1 MTKTTLLLMV
11 AIGSAPRLVAQK
23 DLQQLKDSLQ
33 STFSQQKVG
42 TYAVAF
48 KNLSSGQ
55 CILINENEIFHAAS
69 TMKTP
74 VLIEVYR
81 QQKKG
86 KLSLDDSVVVKNEFK
101 SIVDGSMFAL
111 DSADDS
117 ELDLY
122 HCIGQKK
129 TWRQLIV
136 EMITYSSNLA
146 TNMVIEKVGAQN
158 VMKTMRFLGAKD
170 MQVLRGVEDS
180 KAFAKGLNNTTTA
193 HDLMVVFE
201 AIAKGKAV
209 NKKSSAEMVDILLH
223 QHFNTIIPAKLPA
236 SVKVAHKTG
245 NITGVFHDSGI
256 VYLPDGRKY
265 VLVLL
270 SKNVESEYA
279 ATTMMANVSEIIYRY
294 VMAESASFNTR

>member
-1 MTKTTLLLMV
+1 MTKTALILML
-11 AIGSAPRLVAQK
+11 AIVSTSRLKAQSN
-23 DLQQLKDSLQ
+23 LQQLKDSIQ
-33 STFSQQKVG
+33 SIFSQQKTG
-42 TYAVAF
+42 TYAIAF
-48 KNLSSGQ
+48 KNLSGRES
-55 CILINENEIFHAAS
+55 ILINENENFHAAS

-74 VLIEVYR
+74 VLIEVYK
-81 QQKKG
+81 QQKQG
-86 KLSLDDSVVVKNEFK
+86 KFSLDDSVVVKNQFR
-101 SIVDGSMFAL
+101 SIVDSSMYSL
-111 DSADDS
+111 DSTDDS

-129 TWRQLIV
+129 TWRQLVV

-146 TNMVIEKVGAQN
+146 TNMIIEKVGAKN
-158 VMKTMRFLGAKD
+158 VMKTMGKMGAKNI
-170 MQVLRGVEDS
+170 QVLRGVEDS

-193 HDLMVVFE
+193 YDLMVIFE

-209 NKKSSAEMVDILLH
+209 DKNSSAEMVDVLLQ
-223 QHFNTIIPAKLPA
+223 QHFNTIIPARLPS

-270 SKNVESEYA
+270 SKNVESEQS
-279 ATTMMANVSEIIYRY
+279 ATSLMAGISEMIFRY
-294 VMAESASFNTR
+294 VDSLKR

>member
-1 MTKTTLLLMV
+1 MTKTALILMLATIPTGLLN
-11 AIGSAPRLVAQK
+11 AQTNIQK
-23 DLQQLKDSLQ
+23 LKDSIQ
-33 STFSQQKVG
+33 SLFSQQKMG

-48 KNLSSGQ
+48 KNLSGGES
-55 CILINENEIFHAAS
+55 ILINENENFHAAS

-74 VLIEVYR
+74 VLIEVYK
-81 QQKKG
+81 QQKQK
-86 KLSLDDSVVVKNEFK
+86 KFSLDDSVVVKNQFR
-101 SIVDGSMFAL
+101 SIVDSSVYSL

-129 TWRQLIV
+129 TWRQLVV

-146 TNMVIEKVGAQN
+146 TNMIIENVGATN
-158 VMKTMRFLGAKD
+158 VMKTMRKMGAKD
-170 MQVLRGVEDS
+170 IQVLRGVEDS
-180 KAFAKGLNNTTTA
+180 KAFQKGLNNTTTA
-193 HDLMVVFE
+193 HDLMIIFE

-209 NKKSSAEMVDILLH
+209 SKKASAEMVDVLLQ
-223 QHFNTIIPAKLPA
+223 QHFNTIIPARLPA

-256 VYLPDGRKY
+256 VFLPDGRKY

-270 SKNVESEYA
+270 SKNVESEQS
-279 ATTMMANVSEIIYRY
+279 ATSLLAGVSEMIYRY
-294 VMAESASFNTR
+294 VVSLRR